1 MRRQRLAN
9 QLRRPSGLSGL
20 LIGRKLARWNAVENA
35 LALEL
40 VEVRAGDTVLEVGF
54 GPGEAIHALAE
65 AGAAARVL
73 GVDHS
78 HTMLAQARRRNAKA
92 IRAGR
97 VELLQAGADRLPF
110 EDETV
115 DRMLAVNV
123 VYFLDDAVAAFR
135 EWRRVLRP
143 GGRLAIFLTHRDD
156 MTGPLFD
163 QTGVFNRST
172 GDETVERLTAAG
184 FAHAR
189 FETRDIDGKR
199 GICVVAE
206 R

>member
-1 MRRQRLAN
+1 M
-9 QLRRPSGLSGL
+9 
-20 LIGRKLARWNAVENA
+20 
-35 LALEL
+35 LEL
-40 VEVRAGDTVLEVGF
+40 LEVQAGDTVLEVGF

-78 HTMLAQARRRNAKA
+78 ATMLAQARRRNAQA

-97 VELLQAGADRLPF
+97 VELFQAGAERLPF
-110 EDETV
+110 ADETV

-123 VYFLDDAVAAFR
+123 IYFLDDPVTTFR

-143 GGRLAIFLTHRDD
+143 GGRLAIFLGHRDD
-156 MTGPLFD
+156 MTGPLFE

-172 GDETVERLTAAG
+172 GEEMVDRLTAAG
-184 FAHAR
+184 IAHAR
-189 FETRDIDGKR
+189 FETRDMDGQR
-199 GICVVAE
+199 GICVTAE